1 MDDNMYI
8 NSLNNE
14 NINEENFDLE
24 NMKMLNEGLDELI
37 SNNQLSENNEKEINN
52 ISNNEIEL
60 DNKDEFLSSLRDEKE
75 ELLNSL
81 NEKNIEYERLNEENE
96 QIKSSF
102 MKKEKELLNIKNEY
116 AKLKLELEQLKNKTE
131 HLELIYNK
139 SEKEKKNLKFEN
151 IELSQKIESLNS
163 NYKIFEKI
171 QNEESNNSKENV
183 FKVEVLKI
191 QNKYDEATVENSKI
205 QFEKKS
211 LEIKIKNILK
221 EKENE
226 ISIIN
231 ELHDEEIKKLN
242 KTILNLQEKLKELYQ
257 ISNQKIVI
265 RQNNSKS
272 NYRLLNKVKEY
283 ERKIQKLSNE
293 NFDLKKEIAKT
304 YSKCDELNL
313 LNENKDK
320 VIEKLSIDFQ
330 DTINKL
336 NNEKQNENILI
347 QNQIDKNEYDNKINF
362 LTNENKKL
370 YKQVENYAQNI
381 QKINSDV
388 NEANKLFSENNQ
400 CFKKKVS
407 EYKHKIITLKTKINE
422 LYEEID
428 SLKRNTK

>member
-1 MDDNMYI
+1 M
-8 NSLNNE
+8 
-14 NINEENFDLE
+14 
-24 NMKMLNEGLDELI
+24 
-37 SNNQLSENNEKEINN
+37 
-52 ISNNEIEL
+52 
-60 DNKDEFLSSLRDEKE
+60 
-75 ELLNSL
+75 
-81 NEKNIEYERLNEENE
+81 
-96 QIKSSF
+96 
-102 MKKEKELLNIKNEY
+102 
-116 AKLKLELEQLKNKTE
+116 
-131 HLELIYNK
+131 
-139 SEKEKKNLKFEN
+139 KFEN

-163 NYKIFEKI
+163 NYKIVEKI

-191 QNKYDEATVENSKI
+191 QNQYDEVIVENSKI

-211 LEIKIKNILK
+211 LEIKINNILK

-242 KTILNLQEKLKELYQ
+242 KTILNLQEKIKELYQ
-257 ISNQKIVI
+257 VSNQKIVI
-265 RQNNSKS
+265 KQNDSKS
-272 NYRLLNKVKEY
+272 NYRLINKVREY
-283 ERKIQKLSNE
+283 ERKIKQLENE
-293 NFDLKKEIAKT
+293 NFVLKQEIEKT
-304 YSKCDELNL
+304 YSKCDELTL

-347 QNQIDKNEYDNKINF
+347 QNQIDKNEYNNKINF
-362 LTNENKKL
+362 LTNENQKL
-370 YKQVENYAQNI
+370 YKQVENYAQNF
-381 QKINSDV
+381 QKFNNDV

-400 CFKKKVS
+400 RFKKKVS
-407 EYKHKIITLKTKINE
+407 EYKHKIVTLKTKINE

>member
-1 MDDNMYI
+1 MYI

-14 NINEENFDLE
+14 NNNDENFDLE
-24 NMKMLNEGLDELI
+24 NMRMLNEGLDELV

-52 ISNNEIEL
+52 ISNNQIEL

-81 NEKNIEYERLNEENE
+81 NEKNLEYERLNEENE
-96 QIKSSF
+96 QLKNTF

-116 AKLKLELEQLKNKTE
+116 AKLKLELEQLKNKNE

-139 SEKEKKNLKFEN
+139 TEKEKKNLKFEN

-163 NYKIFEKI
+163 NYKIVEKI

-191 QNKYDEATVENSKI
+191 QNQYDEVIVENSKI

-211 LEIKIKNILK
+211 LEIKINNILK

-242 KTILNLQEKLKELYQ
+242 KTILNLQEKIKELYQ
-257 ISNQKIVI
+257 VSNQKIVI
-265 RQNNSKS
+265 RQNDSKS

-283 ERKIQKLSNE
+283 ERKIKQLENE
-293 NFDLKKEIAKT
+293 NFVF
-304 YSKCDELNL
+304 Y
-313 LNENKDK
+313 
-320 VIEKLSIDFQ
+320 
-330 DTINKL
+330 
-336 NNEKQNENILI
+336 
-347 QNQIDKNEYDNKINF
+347 
-362 LTNENKKL
+362 
-370 YKQVENYAQNI
+370 
-381 QKINSDV
+381 
-388 NEANKLFSENNQ
+388 
-400 CFKKKVS
+400 
-407 EYKHKIITLKTKINE
+407 
-422 LYEEID
+422 
-428 SLKRNTK
+428 

>member
-1 MDDNMYI
+1 MYI

-14 NINEENFDLE
+14 NNNDENFDLE
-24 NMKMLNEGLDELI
+24 NMRMLNEGLDELV

-81 NEKNIEYERLNEENE
+81 NEKNLEYERLNEENE
-96 QIKSSF
+96 QIKNSF

-211 LEIKIKNILK
+211 LEMRVKNILK

-231 ELHDEEIKKLN
+231 DLHDEEIKKLN
-242 KTILNLQEKLKELYQ
+242 KTILNLQEKIKELYQ

>member
-37 SNNQLSENNEKEINN
+37 SNNQQSENNENEINN

-60 DNKDEFLSSLRDEKE
+60 NNKDEFLSSLRDEKE

-96 QIKSSF
+96 QIKNSF

-231 ELHDEEIKKLN
+231 DLHDEEIKKLN
-242 KTILNLQEKLKELYQ
+242 KTILNLQEKIKELYQ

>member
-8 NSLNNE
+8 DSLNNE

-81 NEKNIEYERLNEENE
+81 NEKNIENERLNEENQE
-96 QIKSSF
+96 LKNNF
-102 MKKEKELLNIKNEY
+102 MKKEKELLNMKNEY
-116 AKLKLELEQLKNKTE
+116 ARLKLELEQVKNKNE

-139 SEKEKKNLKFEN
+139 SEKEKKNCKFEN

-231 ELHDEEIKKLN
+231 DLPDEEIKKLN
-242 KTILNLQEKLKELYQ
+242 KTILNLQEKIKELYQ

>member
-231 ELHDEEIKKLN
+231 DLHDEEIKKLN
-242 KTILNLQEKLKELYQ
+242 KTILNLQEKIKELYQ